1 MLKNVKECFYP
12 LTIEECLKLLNDFKE
27 KGDIV
32 GGGVDIVWR
41 ERKELEYLIYLDKLN
56 LNYIKED
63 NNYISIGAANT
74 LDGLEKIDILNGSF
88 RNAIKSVATPILRN
102 VITIGGTIVRG
113 YSWSDI
119 LTIFITLEGKVK
131 VFDGEENILSIDE
144 FLQYK
149 KTSKKKFVLT
159 EIDLPKFDDSY
170 HFSYIRFTRTG
181 NDIPLINEGVLV
193 KLNGKKVEKVNII
206 LGGRPGFPVHLD
218 EAEKFLLNKEL
229 DENTINLSKEIA
241 IKTSE
246 VQNDMRLSMEYR
258 KNLSGVLTKRNL
270 IKIKNDLNKI

>member
-12 LTIEECLKLLNDFKE
+12 ETVEECLKLLNEFKE

-41 ERKELEYLIYLDKLN
+41 ERKELEYLVYLDKLN

-63 NNYISIGAANT
+63 QKILIGATTT
-74 LDGLEKIDILNGSF
+74 LDELEKINILNGSF
-88 RNAIKSVATPILRN
+88 KNAIKSVATPILRN
-102 VITIGGTIVRG
+102 VMTIGGTLVRG

-131 VFDGEENILSIDE
+131 IYDGEEKILSIDD

-149 KTSKKKFVLT
+149 KTSKKKFILT
-159 EIDLPKFDDSY
+159 EIQLPKYDISY

-181 NDIPLINEGVLV
+181 SDIPLLNEGILI
-193 KLNGKKVEKVNII
+193 KSLGKKVDRINII
-206 LGGRPGFPVHLD
+206 LGGRPGFPVHLNKV
-218 EAEKFLLNKEL
+218 EEILLDKEL
-229 DENTINLSKEIA
+229 NDEIINFAKEVA
-241 IKTSE
+241 INTSE
-246 VQNDMRLSMEYR
+246 VLDDMRLSQHYR

-270 IKIKNDLNKI
+270 IKIMEEI